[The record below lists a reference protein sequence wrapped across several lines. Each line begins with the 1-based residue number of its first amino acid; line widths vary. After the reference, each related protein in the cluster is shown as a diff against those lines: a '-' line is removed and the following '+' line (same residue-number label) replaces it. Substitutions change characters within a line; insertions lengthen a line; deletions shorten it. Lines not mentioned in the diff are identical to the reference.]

1 MWDAIFT
8 LGNGYQF
15 GYGLPVKIKQ
25 FKLSGNKNA
34 TDVWHVQDAVNRSD
48 LFGLSDFEGRTI
60 EFELRARDTD
70 LFAAF
75 EQFRQAWEHPFAP
88 GEETTL
94 AWNMEDGS
102 TCMVYGRPSGLEIG
116 DADRSFGNTL
126 LDGAAKFKCS
136 DQLIYRPGS
145 GGQVTCTSARG
156 YGEWGFYS
164 NFTSPLYAYGT
175 KEALA
180 NPATVEVT
188 GSMPV
193 PFTVRFYGPVD
204 TPCLE
209 ADGLRLPL
217 RSGMSSGWWIEV
229 DTRTGKVTNQDGRAA
244 YEFID
249 PAVNIR
255 GLRLKPGRTDVK
267 LNVGAGTGTNTAK
280 AVITWQSAL

>member
-15 GYGLPVKIKQ
+15 GYDLPVKIKQ

-75 EQFRQAWEHPFAP
+75 EQFRQAWEQPFAP

-94 AWNMEDGS
+94 TWNLEDGS

-116 DADRSFGNTL
+116 DANLSYGNTL

-145 GGQVTCTSARG
+145 GGQITCDNAQPF
-156 YGEWGFYS
+156 GEWGFYT

-180 NPATVEVT
+180 KPSTIEVT
-188 GSMPV
+188 GTMPV
-193 PFTVRFYGPVD
+193 PFTVRFYGFADRPR
-204 TPCLE
+204 LE
-209 ADGLRLPL
+209 ADGLCVPI
-217 RSGMSSGWWIEV
+217 SGQIPNRGWIEV
-229 DTRTGKVTNQDGRAA
+229 DTRTGKVTDQDGRAA
-244 YEFID
+244 YGLID
-249 PAVNIR
+249 PAINIR

-267 LNVGAGTGTNTAK
+267 LTVGAGTANPTK